1 MFEHIKKQF
10 VLFFAKR
17 SIYGDSEV
25 YNKNGRRFI
34 FSNQEIN
41 NDYSG
46 SIFLGIN
53 NIYKNTGSY
62 SGLEVVVGTGNEIRG
77 ADYCPREQ
85 YMFGRY
91 NVSVGNFNICYF
103 FGGGNSLKSINDNY
117 SPNSPSTGEH
127 NVLVGSG
134 NDAYG
139 NGRVMNR
146 TQVFGIN
153 NRIAVYSREY
163 KIDTN
168 IDMCAIV
175 GYQNSIE
182 FYNYNSSNLS
192 SQYHYLFG
200 YNNTLSISKKT
211 KSDVYAIVEVGCYNQ
226 ASNPKG
232 YIMSFGAYNNVY
244 DNDSENTP
252 YYCTL
257 IGLVN
262 KIYGDTQYATA
273 VGYLNELTDAC
284 NGSVFGYNNR
294 MYRTN
299 TVFSYGKSN
308 YVENSEFINC
318 IGVTNYIYNSKNSI
332 CVGNYDYINKD
343 KNADISIDNSIL
355 FGNNLLCNFSNQLI
369 VGNYNDNKET
379 NIFEYGNG
387 TSSERSNLI
396 EIDVNHNMRL
406 DGDYYNKNGVSL
418 DSLNLDI
425 TETNDN
431 LNSLTATVS
440 KINCGISNSNNTQ
453 VKSYK
458 NLIKQLN
465 GEILYE
471 GIADGETLV
480 ITSEDTN
487 EDEIIDSLSL
497 QYQNNIDNS
506 LYNLG
511 YIIIPNVS
519 YHTVDTYMGT
529 LSTNDN
535 SVYEDKLDITDM
547 YNFLQSNI
555 ENLNVIIYKIAKTPT
570 LQEFLE
576 LKEIVNQLQKINGD
590 VA

>member
-1 MFEHIKKQF
+1 
-10 VLFFAKR
+10 
-17 SIYGDSEV
+17 
-25 YNKNGRRFI
+25 
-34 FSNQEIN
+34 
-41 NDYSG
+41 
-46 SIFLGIN
+46 
-53 NIYKNTGSY
+53 
-62 SGLEVVVGTGNEIRG
+62 
-77 ADYCPREQ
+77 
-85 YMFGRY
+85 MFGRY
-91 NVSVGNFNICYF
+91 NVSVGKFNICYL
-103 FGGGNSLKSINDNY
+103 FGGDNRLESINDNY

-134 NDAYG
+134 NNACG

-175 GYQNSIE
+175 GYQNSID

-211 KSDVYAIVEVGCYNQ
+211 KSDVYAIVEVGYYNQ

-284 NGSVFGYNNR
+284 NGSVFGYSNS

-318 IGVTNYIYNSKNSI
+318 IGVTNYVYNSKNSI

>member
-1 MFEHIKKQF
+1 M
-10 VLFFAKR
+10 
-17 SIYGDSEV
+17 
-25 YNKNGRRFI
+25 
-34 FSNQEIN
+34 
-41 NDYSG
+41 YS
-46 SIFLGIN
+46 SD
-53 NIYKNTGSY
+53 
-62 SGLEVVVGTGNEIRG
+62 LEVVVGNDNEIQTSHN
-77 ADYCPREQ
+77 YCPSHL
-85 YMFGRY
+85 YMFGRS
-91 NVSVGNFNICYF
+91 NKSSGKFNICYF
-103 FGGGNSLKSINDNY
+103 YGGGNRLESMNDNY

-175 GYQNSIE
+175 GYQNSID

-200 YNNTLSISKKT
+200 CNNTLSISKKT
-211 KSDVYAIVEVGCYNQ
+211 KSDVYAIVEVGYYNQ

-262 KIYGDTQYATA
+262 RIYGDTQYSAA
-273 VGYLNELTDAC
+273 VGYSNTITDSYGADT
-284 NGSVFGYNNR
+284 FGYYNQLTKSRYSNCIGHQNTISSSESGYDYNTELGYSNYINDSKIAYAFGYSNNIR
-294 MYRTN
+294 KSN
-299 TVFSYGKSN
+299 TVFSYGKYN
-308 YVENSEFINC
+308 YIENSENLNS
-318 IGVTNYIYNSKNSI
+318 IGIENNIYNSNYSI

-343 KNADISIDNSIL
+343 KNAVISIDNSIL

-487 EDEIIDSLSL
+487 KDEIIDSLSL